1 MLKSVLYCER
11 MQQRLMGIGLS
22 LALSLALCPQV
33 LAVALLEQQVAFEG
47 DEVSI
52 RGIKAADFVGG
63 LSVSFAPQ
71 DSETDPIDLSHR
83 IYKRSTRK
91 VLAVQLPLIPSESLT
106 GSLIVKGS
114 GTEVIARLPM
124 VVYRTPAGVDTQGG
138 SDIPEVPSTV
148 DSGLVDT
155 ATILASPIASFSSQT
170 GAVAA
175 GDSIETAIE
184 KLEGSKLS
192 RGAFNYENVS
202 STNKDIGALSTE
214 EVPVTSVNI
223 VGITSTGANTTI
235 AKLTGGVAGQIVTL
249 VFKVNNISVRD
260 KVNSGAVDSINIA
273 GTGVQIFNAGDVLRL
288 LYIDSKWVE
297 IARSLN

>member
-1 MLKSVLYCER
+1 MYK
-11 MQQRLMGIGLS
+11 RLMGISIS
-22 LALSLALCPQV
+22 LTLSLALCPQV
-33 LAVALLEQQVAFEG
+33 FAVALLEQQVAFEG
-47 DEVSI
+47 DEVSV
-52 RGIKAADFVGG
+52 RGIKLADFAKG
-63 LSVSFAPQ
+63 LTVSFAPQ
-71 DSETDPIDLSHR
+71 DADTEPIDLTHR

-106 GSLIVKGS
+106 GSLIIKGS

-148 DSGLVDT
+148 DSGLVDS
-155 ATILASPIASFSSQT
+155 ATILASALATFTSKT
-170 GAVAA
+170 TAVAV
-175 GDSIETAIE
+175 GDSIQTALE
-184 KLEGSKLS
+184 KLDGTKLS
-192 RGAFNYENVS
+192 RGAFNYENVTA
-202 STNKDIGALSTE
+202 TNKDIGALSTE
-214 EVPVTSVNI
+214 EVPVASINI
-223 VGITSTGANTTI
+223 VGITSTGVNTTI

-288 LYIDSKWVE
+288 LYIDTKWVE